1 MSTQGQARGWYYAA
15 QAASRAV
22 EARQAKKSADRKAR
36 RSEDIA
42 KKNADAIAKET
53 ADAVANLKEQR
64 GSAVSKGTAAVGTSG
79 VKLTGSQADY
89 LDQLRNTYDVDIGRL
104 EEGGRSRRDI
114 EIAKGG
120 LKAQGHRDRGRAS
133 AYSSLF
139 QGFGD
144 LAKYG
149 TSKESGWW
157 T

>member
-1 MSTQGQARGWYYAA
+1 MSTRGQARGWYYAA

-22 EARQAKKSADRKAR
+22 EARKTRKSAEKKAK

-42 KKNADAIAKET
+42 AKNAAAVAKET
-53 ADAVANLKEQR
+53 LDAVENLKAQQK
-64 GSAVSKGTAAVGTSG
+64 GALSTGTAAVGTSG
-79 VKLTGSQADY
+79 VKLSGSQRDY

-120 LKAQGHRDRGRAS
+120 LKAQGHRDRGRAA